1 MAKYSIFTETEPKSP
16 IAEAYRTLRTNL
28 RFSNVDNQLK
38 TVLFTSAGPSEGKS
52 STVSNL
58 AVAISQSGKKVL
70 IIDADLRKPT
80 QHQIFSL
87 SNSKGLSTSLV
98 TNQSGL
104 QQIQRFKEGYP
115 DLLTSGPIPPN
126 PSELL
131 GSQRM
136 KQFIKEAASFYDI
149 VLVDTTPTLAVA
161 DASILAQVVDGV
173 VIVVGS
179 GEVSRDYV
187 QSAKEQ
193 LEKVGANIIG
203 VVLNKVQMN
212 HKEQYYY
219 YY

>member
-1 MAKYSIFTETEPKSP
+1 M
-16 IAEAYRTLRTNL
+16 
-28 RFSNVDNQLK
+28 
-38 TVLFTSAGPSEGKS
+38 
-52 STVSNL
+52 
-58 AVAISQSGKKVL
+58 AISQAGKKVL

-136 KQFIKEAASFYDI
+136 KQLMNEAASFYDI
-149 VLVDTTPTLAVA
+149 VLVDTPPTLAVA

-193 LEKVGANIIG
+193 LDKVGANIIG